1 VTINVYQRIYFLGIA
16 MPFIGLGLHILVALY
31 FAVHAVRTGQQMY
44 WLIILFSFPL
54 LGSVVYFAA
63 IYLPASRMERGV
75 RKVANVA
82 ANAVTSVLDPGR
94 ELREAKQAFDLAPT
108 AQNQMRVASAHL
120 EDGNAGEAAKQFD
133 LCLQGP
139 FATDATIRVAA
150 ARAKLQNNQA
160 AEAAQLLARVKAEA
174 PQFRAEQV
182 CLLLAQSLAASEK
195 NVEAK
200 QEFMEA
206 VARFDSAD
214 ARGEYAIWAAGQGDL
229 DTANSLRAELEKAQL
244 HWSKHTRSLHQPLMR
259 RVDAAISGARK

>member
-1 VTINVYQRIYFLGIA
+1 

-54 LGSVVYFAA
+54 LGSVVYFVA

-82 ANAVTSVLDPGR
+82 ANVVTNVLDPGR

-108 AQNQMRVASAHL
+108 AQNQMRMANAYL
-120 EDGNAGEAAKQFD
+120 EDGNAAEAAKQFD

-150 ARAKLQNNQA
+150 ASAKLQNNQA
-160 AEAAQLLARVKAEA
+160 EEAAQLLARVKAET
-174 PQFRAEQV
+174 PQFRPEQV
-182 CLLLAQSLAASEK
+182 CLLLAQSLAATGK
-195 NVEAK
+195 HDEAK
-200 QEFMEA
+200 REFVDA

-229 DTANSLRAELEKAQL
+229 DTANGLRAELEKAQQ
-244 HWSKHTRSLHQPLMR
+244 HWSKHTRLVHQPLMR
-259 RVDAAISGARK
+259 RVEAAISAAKK